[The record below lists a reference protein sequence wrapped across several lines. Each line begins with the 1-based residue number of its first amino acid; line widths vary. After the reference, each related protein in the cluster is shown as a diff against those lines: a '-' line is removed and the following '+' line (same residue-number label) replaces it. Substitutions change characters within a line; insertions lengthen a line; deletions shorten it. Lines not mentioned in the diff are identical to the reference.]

1 VDEGIK
7 NALNE
12 ELGEG
17 NPRKPFSPSFSNI
30 RYPVA
35 TIEIFFLKDSG
46 IAHLQ
51 NMRNAVVM
59 LRNRVAL
66 KRKVDLPTPYGEA
79 FIFSKV
85 PPLDCQSSS
94 RLTLCRY

>member
-1 VDEGIK
+1 MAS
-7 NALNE
+7 ALNE
-12 ELGEG
+12 DLCEG
-17 NPRKPFSPSFSNI
+17 LLQPPFPQANSNI

-46 IAHLQ
+46 IARLQ

-66 KRKVDLPTPYGEA
+66 KRKVDLPIPYGEA
-79 FIFSKV
+79 FIFSTV
-85 PPLDCQSSS
+85 
-94 RLTLCRY
+94 TG